1 MSSSEVRFLITGA
14 TGFAGRHLLRHLQ
27 QQYPGASL
35 HGTTLS
41 SGGPLDGVTLH
52 ELDLCDGGK
61 TGQLLQ
67 ETQPHFV
74 AHLAAMSSPRQSFAQ
89 SWPTIRNNLLAQIN
103 VLEAC
108 AALSTQP
115 RVLVVTTSDIYDP
128 TDDPVSEDSPFL
140 PTSPYSVSKI
150 AQDMHALQFG
160 LERGL
165 PIVRARPFNFMGP
178 GQQEGFVAADF
189 AWQVARI
196 EAGQQSPVINVGNLA
211 ARRDFCDVRDVVR
224 AFSLLLTKGTA
235 GQAYNVASGVA
246 YSIRSLLDS
255 LLAISS
261 VAIDV
266 RVDESRFVPLDVPLK
281 RGDNRQLREATGWQA
296 QFSLEQS
303 LRDLLQHCRDATRT

>member
-1 MSSSEVRFLITGA
+1 MRFLITGA
-14 TGFAGRHLLRHLQ
+14 TGFAGRHLLRHLRQ
-27 QQYPGASL
+27 RHPGASL

-41 SGGPLDGVTLH
+41 SGGRLDGVTLH
-52 ELDLCDGGK
+52 KLDLCDGAG
-61 TGQLLQ
+61 TAQLLQ
-67 ETQPHFV
+67 DSQPHFV
-74 AHLAAMSSPRQSFAQ
+74 AHLAAMSSPRQSFSQPWA
-89 SWPTIRNNLLAQIN
+89 TIRNNVLAQTN

-108 AALSTQP
+108 AALDTQP

-128 TDDPVSEDSPFL
+128 SDDPVSEDSPFL
-140 PTSPYSVSKI
+140 PTSPYAVSKI

-178 GQQEGFVAADF
+178 GQGEGFVAADF

-196 EAGQQSPVINVGNLA
+196 EAGRQSPVINVGNLA
-211 ARRDFCDVRDVVR
+211 ARRDFCDVRDVAR
-224 AFSLLLTKGTA
+224 AFALLLESGGA

-246 YSIRSLLDS
+246 HSIRSLLDG
-255 LLAISS
+255 LLANSTA
-261 VAIDV
+261 AIDV

-281 RGDNRQLREATGWQA
+281 RGDNRRLREATGWQP

-303 LRDLLQHCRDATRT
+303 LADLLQHCRDALRA